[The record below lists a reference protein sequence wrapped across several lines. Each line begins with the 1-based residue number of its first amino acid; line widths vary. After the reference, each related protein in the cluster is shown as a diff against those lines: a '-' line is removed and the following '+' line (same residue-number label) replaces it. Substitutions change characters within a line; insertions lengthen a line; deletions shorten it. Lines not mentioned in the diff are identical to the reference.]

1 MTLLMSC
8 IGYARAQVE
17 LTVHDNT
24 AQTNTVPAYIFYW
37 DDFTR
42 SQVVFPADD
51 LTDMAGG
58 ATITA
63 MTFYTDQTAAYTSA
77 STADVYLMEVDY
89 TSISAFEPKANG
101 QIVYQGTFTINA
113 DGTLTIEFTD
123 PYIYQGGNLLIGIE
137 NTTDAGYKN
146 IKFYGETITG
156 ASVAGYNSSSL
167 DDVAAS
173 QKNFIPKTTFTY
185 TPGSEGPTCRRPTGL
200 TVSNVTLDSAV
211 LSWTSDADNFDIE
224 VNETIVAEGVSG
236 NSYTLTG
243 LVNASVYNVR
253 VRTNCSDGD
262 VSNWTNPVSFVT
274 EICAPEDQC
283 LINITLTDSYKDGW
297 GGGKLDVVD
306 VETEKVLGTYTL
318 ATGGESSYTLSVC
331 NGREIKFV
339 YTTGSFATENGWL
352 ITDIN
357 DEVIAEH
364 EGCNNGCQVASGIIA
379 TYLVDCSVAAAQ
391 KPTELAVSGI
401 TFNSAQLSWTQAGEA
416 TQWEICLN
424 ADEENVIAADSNPFT
439 LTDLTPETSYTAK
452 VRAVVGEEK
461 SNWSDA
467 VSFTTLEQFQ
477 RPTDVTANNVT
488 TNSADVSWT
497 GEADSY
503 NLRYRTISEGEVVLS
518 EDFEGSS
525 DLPDGWT
532 TIDADGD
539 GYGWFIFTSET
550 GVDGAGN
557 PTVFDAS
564 CATSAS
570 YYNTALTPDNWL
582 VSPQIDLLGTLR
594 LWVRAQDPDWTA
606 EKFAI
611 YLSTTGKNVGDFTN
625 VLVAESTATGVYV
638 EYTAD
643 LNAYLGQKGYIAIRH
658 FDCTDMFR
666 LNVDNITVTGIG
678 ETGEWITVN
687 DANSPYSLTGLNDDS
702 SYQVEVQAIYADGTS
717 AWVGTGFVTPSSNPL
732 PTNVTVDAQHTTAT
746 ISWQGVNDSYKVK
759 YRKAASQE
767 KIFFEDFENG
777 LPDTWTTIDNDGD
790 GNNWYGGSTGT
801 DDSGNPTGFGSG
813 LVTSASYYNNALTPD
828 NWLITP
834 QIDLQGTLSVWL
846 RAQDP
851 DWAQEHFAIYV
862 TTTGNTVDDFTRGGT
877 AVVPETVA
885 TGVLTEYTYDL
896 SAYEGQKGYIAIRHF
911 NCTDMFRLNVDNFGI
926 YGDDIPAGEWIEIAT
941 EDTSVE
947 LTGLEM
953 GTEYEYTIIGIIDG
967 VENAG
972 TPIATFTTLTEND
985 KFFITEGNWDVAENW
1000 LPAGVPTATCN
1011 LTIQADATIPA
1022 GVIALANKVTIDGGS
1037 ITIKDGGELK
1047 QNSNE
1052 LVVTFEKDIKGYTGT
1067 RDGYYLIASPIVGT
1081 TSSEEVE
1088 NLLSNDY
1095 DYFRFLANQTNEW
1108 RSFGMSIFDMQL
1120 PNNIEFANN
1129 TVGNGY
1135 LYASKEDKTLKF
1147 TGSIYPVM
1155 NAALNITYDGSAT
1168 YSFNDWRLVG
1178 NPFSYSVYMFNVV
1191 EENIDYDSEFYKLN
1205 ASGDAFEMYPVF
1217 VKLAPGEAAFVKVTQ
1232 TENLYVYSTNPF
1244 ADEPSTEGIVGDAPF
1259 LPRHGLNA
1267 YVDADLIKLADDGDN
1282 TEKIVANAQ
1291 ANFMLDGRTL
1301 YKDGKWNTLTL
1312 PFNVVLANSELADAT
1327 AKTLSEATVD
1337 GTSITLTFGDAVE
1350 SLVAGTPY
1358 IIKWESGED
1367 NIVNPVFD
1375 SYGLGATAR
1384 IITATE
1390 GQTVEKA
1397 DGNVKFIGYYN
1408 PVNITAA
1415 DDDIYY
1421 LTADNTL
1428 KYTGKDRTLKAFRAY
1443 FQFAESEGARTFIL
1457 DFGEGG
1463 TATMIGNLPAEMFGQ
1478 GDWYTPS
1485 GIKVGDS
1492 LPAKKGIYINNG
1504 KKVVIK

>member
-1 MTLLMSC
+1 MTFLLSC
-8 IGYARAQVE
+8 IGYARAQQALPYEYGFENNDLAAAGWVLQGATHAGTGISSE
-17 LTVHDNT
+17 AKQNGDYGFRFYYSEQNAYLLSPIFTGGDNGIEVSFWFKNYSSSYT
-24 AQTNTVPAYIFYW
+24 EHFKVGYTTDESVTDASLFTYGEEILGENSWQQYEKSFPAGTKRIAIQYVYTDAFYLYF
-37 DDFTR
+37 DDF
-42 SQVVFPADD
+42 SF
-51 LTDMAGG
+51 
-58 ATITA
+58 
-63 MTFYTDQTAAYTSA
+63 TAAIGSFPKP
-77 STADVYLMEVDY
+77 SDV
-89 TSISAFEPKANG
+89 
-101 QIVYQGTFTINA
+101 
-113 DGTLTIEFTD
+113 
-123 PYIYQGGNLLIGIE
+123 
-137 NTTDAGYKN
+137 
-146 IKFYGETITG
+146 
-156 ASVAGYNSSSL
+156 
-167 DDVAAS
+167 
-173 QKNFIPKTTFTY
+173 
-185 TPGSEGPTCRRPTGL
+185 
-200 TVSNVTLDSAV
+200 TVSNVTMESAV

-224 VNETIVAEGVSG
+224 VNGTVTENVT
-236 NSYTLTG
+236 NPYTLTG
-243 LVNASVYNVR
+243 LDPATAYEIR
-253 VRTNCSDGD
+253 VRTNCGGGD
-262 VSNWTNPVSFVT
+262 VSKWTSPVSFVT
-274 EICAPEDQC
+274 EICAPEDQAM
-283 LINITLTDSYKDGW
+283 ISYELTDSYGDGW
-297 GGGKLDVVD
+297 NGNAIKVVHHITGKVIA
-306 VETEKVLGTYTL
+306 TL
-318 ATGGESSYTLSVC
+318 TIASGASATGKVALCCGEDYDFIWVKGSYPGETS
-331 NGREIKFV
+331 FV
-339 YTTGSFATENGWL
+339 FK
-352 ITDIN
+352 DIN
-357 DEVIAEH
+357 EEEIIS
-364 EGCNNGCQVASGIIA
+364 VADGSTLTDKA
-379 TYLVDCSVAAAQ
+379 VFKYYTMDCSVAAAK
-391 KPTELAVSGI
+391 KPTELAVSGV

-424 ADEENVIAADSNPFT
+424 DDEANLIAADSNPFT
-439 LTDLTPETSYTAK
+439 LTGLTPETSYTAK

-461 SNWSDA
+461 SKWSDA
-467 VSFTTLEQFQ
+467 VSFTTLEQFPK
-477 RPTDVTANNVT
+477 PTNVTANNVT
-488 TNSADVSWT
+488 TNSVDVSWT
-497 GEADSY
+497 GEADNY
-503 NLRYRTISEGEVVLS
+503 NLRYRTFVAGTVLFAD
-518 EDFEGSS
+518 DFENGLSQ
-525 DLPDGWT
+525 WT
-532 TIDADGD
+532 TVRNGEGTEDTDWYALDIAAASNGGIVAHGGNNVAMSRSYEDS
-539 GYGWFIFTSET
+539 GYN
-550 GVDGAGN
+550 V
-557 PTVFDAS
+557 
-564 CATSAS
+564 
-570 YYNTALTPDNWL
+570 DNWL
-582 VSPQIDLLGTLR
+582 ISPQVILGGTLKY
-594 LWVRAQDPDWTA
+594 WVKDDGQYHEHYDIYVSISGNDISNFTKIYEPGNASSEWT
-606 EKFAI
+606 EKTVD
-611 YLSTTGKNVGDFTN
+611 LS
-625 VLVAESTATGVYV
+625 
-638 EYTAD
+638 
-643 LNAYLGQKGYIAIRH
+643 AYEGLTGYIAFRHTDYDQNFLLIDDVTIIRGSE
-658 FDCTDMFR
+658 
-666 LNVDNITVTGIG
+666 N
-678 ETGEWITVN
+678 GEWVEVN
-687 DANSPYSLTGLNDDS
+687 NVSSPYTITGLTDDTA
-702 SYQVEVQAIYADGTS
+702 YTVEVQAVYADGTS
-717 AWVGTGFVTPSSNPL
+717 AWVGTSFTTVSSNPL
-732 PTNVTVDAQHTTAT
+732 PTNVNVDAQHTTAT
-746 ISWQGVNDSYKVK
+746 ISWEGENDSYKVK
-759 YRKAASQE
+759 YRIPASQE
-767 KIFFEDFENG
+767 KIFFDDFENG
-777 LPDTWTTIDNDGD
+777 LDQWTIYTEGEAPQ
-790 GNNWYGGSTGT
+790 STGWYIYNPSNNLSISAY
-801 DDSGNPTGFGSG
+801 SGSYAA
-813 LVTSASYYNNALTPD
+813 SAWSWASNTYNAD

-834 QIDLQGTLSVWL
+834 QIELGGTLKFWETTSAGYPDSYEVLLSVRDNSISSFTTTL
-846 RAQDP
+846 RAMTQ
-851 DWAQEHFAIYV
+851 A
-862 TTTGNTVDDFTRGGT
+862 TGNWSEVSI
-877 AVVPETVA
+877 
-885 TGVLTEYTYDL
+885 DL
-896 SAYEGQKGYIAIRHF
+896 SAYEGQQGYIAIHHVSYDC
-911 NCTDMFRLNVDNFGI
+911 NYLLIDDFGI

-953 GTEYEYTIIGIIDG
+953 GTEYEYTVIGIKDG
-967 VENAG
+967 EENAG
-972 TPIATFTTLTEND
+972 TPIDTFTTLTEND
-985 KFFITEGNWDVAENW
+985 KLFITEGNWDVAENW

-1011 LTIQADATIPA
+1011 LTIQANATIPA

-1047 QNSNE
+1047 QNSNG

-1108 RSFGMSIFDMQL
+1108 RSFGMTIFDMQL
-1120 PNNIEFANN
+1120 PTNIEFANN

-1155 NAALNITYDGSAT
+1155 NAALDITYDGSAT

-1191 EENIDYDSEFYKLN
+1191 EGNIDYDSEFYKLN

-1232 TENLYVYSTNPF
+1232 TEKLYVYSTNPF
-1244 ADEPSTEGIVGDAPF
+1244 TEEPSTEGIVGDVPF

-1282 TEKIVANAQ
+1282 TDKIVANAQ

-1312 PFNVVLANSELADAT
+1312 PFNVALANSELAGAT

-1463 TATMIGNLPAEMFGQ
+1463 TATTIGNLPSEMFGQ

>member
-1 MTLLMSC
+1 MTKKFLLFMTLLLSC
-8 IGYARAQVE
+8 IGYARAQQALPYE
-17 LTVHDNT
+17 YGFEN
-24 AQTNTVPAYIFYW
+24 N
-37 DDFTR
+37 
-42 SQVVFPADD
+42 D
-51 LTDMAGG
+51 LAAAGWVLQG
-58 ATITA
+58 ATHANTGISSDA
-63 MTFYTDQTAAYTSA
+63 KQNGDYGFRFHFSEQNAYLLSP
-77 STADVYLMEVDY
+77 
-89 TSISAFEPKANG
+89 I
-101 QIVYQGTFTINA
+101 FT
-113 DGTLTIEFTD
+113 
-123 PYIYQGGNLLIGIE
+123 GGDNGIE
-137 NTTDAGYKN
+137 VSFWFKN
-146 IKFYGETITG
+146 
-156 ASVAGYNSSSL
+156 YNSSFTEHFKVGYTTDESVTDASL
-167 DDVAAS
+167 FTYGEEILGENSWQQYEKSFPAGTKRIAIQYVYTDAFYLYFDDFSFTAIGS
-173 QKNFIPKTTFTY
+173 IPK
-185 TPGSEGPTCRRPTGL
+185 PSDV
-200 TVSNVTLDSAV
+200 TVSNVTMESAV

-224 VNETIVAEGVSG
+224 VNGTVTENVT
-236 NSYTLTG
+236 NPYTLTG
-243 LVNASVYNVR
+243 LDPATAYEIR
-253 VRTNCSDGD
+253 VRTNGGGGD
-262 VSNWTNPVSFVT
+262 VSNWTSPVSFVT
-274 EICAPEDQC
+274 EICAPEDQAM
-283 LINITLTDSYKDGW
+283 ISYELTDSYGDGW
-297 GGGKLDVVD
+297 NGNAINVVHHNSGKVISTLTIASGASAKGTVALCCGEDYDFIWVKGNYSS
-306 VETEKVLGTYTL
+306 ETSFV
-318 ATGGESSYTLSVC
+318 
-331 NGREIKFV
+331 IK
-339 YTTGSFATENGWL
+339 
-352 ITDIN
+352 DIN
-357 DEVIAEH
+357 DNDIVNISDGSTLTGNA
-364 EGCNNGCQVASGIIA
+364 VFKSY
-379 TYLVDCSVAAAQ
+379 TMDCSVAAAQ

-439 LTDLTPETSYTAK
+439 LTGLTPETAYSAK

-467 VSFTTLEQFQ
+467 VSFTTLEQFAK
-477 RPTDVTANNVT
+477 PTNVTANNVT

-497 GEADSY
+497 GSADSY

-717 AWVGTGFVTPSSNPL
+717 AWVGTSFTTPSSNPL
-732 PTNVTVDAQHTTAT
+732 PTNVTVDALHTTAT
-746 ISWQGVNDSYKVK
+746 ISWEGENDSYKVK
-759 YRKAASQE
+759 YRIPASQE
-767 KIFFEDFENG
+767 VIIFEDFESG
-777 LPDTWTTIDNDGD
+777 LPEGWTTIDSDGD
-790 GNNWYGGSTGT
+790 GNGWVASNTVGNFNCHSGS
-801 DDSGNPTGFGSG
+801 
-813 LVTSASYYNNALTPD
+813 VCMISASYDGNSGALTPD
-828 NWLITP
+828 NWLVTP
-834 QIDLQGTLSVWL
+834 QIELDGTLKIWL
-846 RAQDP
+846 RGQD
-851 DWAQEHFAIYV
+851 ASYAAEHFAVYIS
-862 TTTGNTVDDFTRGGT
+862 TTGSTVDDFTKGGAVLIPEAEVT
-877 AVVPETVA
+877 ASYV
-885 TGVLTEYTYDL
+885 EYTADL
-896 SAYEGQKGYIAIRHF
+896 SAYAGQQGYIAIRHF
-911 NCTDMFRLNVDNFGI
+911 NCTDMFYLNLDDFGI
-926 YGDDIPAGEWIEIAT
+926 YGADIPAGEWIEIAT

-953 GTEYEYTIIGIIDG
+953 GTEYEYTVIGIKDG
-967 VENAG
+967 EENAG
-972 TPIATFTTLTEND
+972 TPIASFTTLTEND

-1011 LTIQADATIPA
+1011 LTIQANATIPA

-1120 PNNIEFANN
+1120 PTNIEFANN

-1155 NAALNITYDGSAT
+1155 NATLDITYDGSAT

-1191 EENIDYDSEFYKLN
+1191 EGNIDYDSEFYKLN

-1232 TENLYVYSTNPF
+1232 TEKLYVYSTNPF
-1244 ADEPSTEGIVGDAPF
+1244 TEEPSTEGIVGDVPF

-1282 TEKIVANAQ
+1282 TDKIVANAQ

-1301 YKDGKWNTLTL
+1301 YKDGNWNTLTL
-1312 PFNVVLANSELADAT
+1312 PFNVALANSELAGAT

-1463 TATMIGNLPAEMFGQ
+1463 TATTIGNLPAEMFGQ

>member
-1 MTLLMSC
+1 MTLLLSC
-8 IGYARAQVE
+8 IGYARAQQA
-17 LTVHDNT
+17 L
-24 AQTNTVPAYIFYW
+24 
-37 DDFTR
+37 
-42 SQVVFPADD
+42 
-51 LTDMAGG
+51 
-58 ATITA
+58 
-63 MTFYTDQTAAYTSA
+63 
-77 STADVYLMEVDY
+77 
-89 TSISAFEPKANG
+89 
-101 QIVYQGTFTINA
+101 
-113 DGTLTIEFTD
+113 
-123 PYIYQGGNLLIGIE
+123 PYEYGIE
-137 NTTDAGYKN
+137 NNDLAAAGWVLQGATHANTGISSEAKQNGDYGFRFYYSEQNAYLLSPIFTGGDNGIEVSFWFKNYSSSYTEHFKVGYTTDESVTDASL
-146 IKFYGETITG
+146 FTYGEEILG
-156 ASVAGYNSSSL
+156 ENSWQQYENSFPAGTKRIAIQYVYTDAFYL
-167 DDVAAS
+167 YFDDFSFTAIGS
-173 QKNFIPKTTFTY
+173 IPK
-185 TPGSEGPTCRRPTGL
+185 PSDV
-200 TVSNVTLDSAV
+200 TVSNVTMESAV

-224 VNETIVAEGVSG
+224 VNGTVTENVT
-236 NSYTLTG
+236 NPYTLTG
-243 LVNASVYNVR
+243 LVPATAYEIR
-253 VRTNCSDGD
+253 VRTNGGGGD
-262 VSNWTNPVSFVT
+262 VSNWTSPVSFVT
-274 EICAPEDQC
+274 EICAPEDQA
-283 LINITLTDSYKDGW
+283 LISYELTDSYGDGW
-297 GGGKLDVVD
+297 NGNAIKVVHHITGKVIA
-306 VETEKVLGTYTL
+306 TL
-318 ATGGESSYTLSVC
+318 TIASGASATGTVALCCGEDYDFIWVKGNYSSETSFV
-331 NGREIKFV
+331 IK
-339 YTTGSFATENGWL
+339 
-352 ITDIN
+352 DIN
-357 DEVIAEH
+357 DNDIVNIAD
-364 EGCNNGCQVASGIIA
+364 GSTLTGNAVFKS
-379 TYLVDCSVAAAQ
+379 YKMDCSVAAAQ
-391 KPTELAVSGI
+391 KPTELAVSDI
-401 TFNSAQLSWTQAGEA
+401 TFNSAKLSWEQAGEA

-424 ADEENVIAADSNPFT
+424 GDEENVIAADSNPFT
-439 LTDLTPETSYTAK
+439 LTNLTPETAYSAK

-461 SNWSDA
+461 SKWSDA
-467 VSFTTLEQFQ
+467 ISFTTLEQFLK
-477 RPTDVTANNVT
+477 PTSVTANNVT

-497 GEADSY
+497 GEAESY
-503 NLRYRTISEGEVVLS
+503 NLRYRIGVAGTVLFAD
-518 EDFEGSS
+518 DFENGLSQ
-525 DLPDGWT
+525 WT
-532 TIDADGD
+532 TVRNGEGTEDTDWQAIDIAASSSGSIVAHGGNNVAMSRSYADSG
-539 GYGWFIFTSET
+539 FN
-550 GVDGAGN
+550 V
-557 PTVFDAS
+557 
-564 CATSAS
+564 
-570 YYNTALTPDNWL
+570 DNWL
-582 VSPQIDLLGTLR
+582 ISPQVILGGTLKY
-594 LWVRAQDPDWTA
+594 WVMDDGNYHDHYDIYVSISGNDISNFTKIYEPGNASDTWT
-606 EKFAI
+606 EKTVD
-611 YLSTTGKNVGDFTN
+611 LS
-625 VLVAESTATGVYV
+625 
-638 EYTAD
+638 
-643 LNAYLGQKGYIAIRH
+643 AYEGLTGYIAFRH
-658 FDCTDMFR
+658 TDYDQDI
-666 LNVDNITVTGIG
+666 LLIDDVTIIG
-678 ETGEWITVN
+678 GGENGEWVEVN
-687 DANSPYSLTGLNDDS
+687 NVSSPHTITGLTDGTA
-702 SYQVEVQAIYADGTS
+702 YTIEVQAVYADGTS
-717 AWVGTGFVTPSSNPL
+717 EWVGTRFVTPSSNPL
-732 PTNVTVDAQHTTAT
+732 PINVTVDALHTTAT
-746 ISWQGVNDSYKVK
+746 ISWQGENDSYKVK
-759 YRKAASQE
+759 YRIPASQE
-767 KIFFEDFENG
+767 VIIFEDFESG
-777 LPDTWTTIDNDGD
+777 LPEGWTTIDSDGD
-790 GNNWYGGSTGT
+790 GNGWVASNTVGNFNCHSGS
-801 DDSGNPTGFGSG
+801 
-813 LVTSASYYNNALTPD
+813 VCMISASYDGNSGALTPD
-828 NWLITP
+828 NWLVTP
-834 QIDLQGTLSVWL
+834 QIELDGTLKIWL
-846 RAQDP
+846 RGQD
-851 DWAQEHFAIYV
+851 ASYAAEHFAVYIS
-862 TTTGNTVDDFTRGGT
+862 TTGSTVDDFTKGGAVLIPEAEVT
-877 AVVPETVA
+877 ASYV
-885 TGVLTEYTYDL
+885 EYTADL
-896 SAYEGQKGYIAIRHF
+896 SAYAGQQGYIAIRHF
-911 NCTDMFRLNVDNFGI
+911 NCTDMFYLNLDDFGI
-926 YGDDIPAGEWIEIAT
+926 YGADIPAGEWIEIAT

-953 GTEYEYTIIGIIDG
+953 GTEYEYTVIGIKDG
-967 VENAG
+967 EENAG
-972 TPIATFTTLTEND
+972 TPIASFTTLTEND

-1011 LTIQADATIPA
+1011 LTIQANATIPA

-1120 PNNIEFANN
+1120 PTNIEFANN

-1155 NAALNITYDGSAT
+1155 NATLDITYDGSAT

-1191 EENIDYDSEFYKLN
+1191 EGNIDYDSEFYKLN

-1232 TENLYVYSTNPF
+1232 TEKLYVYSTNPF
-1244 ADEPSTEGIVGDAPF
+1244 TEEPSTEGIVGDVPF

-1282 TEKIVANAQ
+1282 TDKIVANAQ

-1301 YKDGKWNTLTL
+1301 YKDGNWNTLTL
-1312 PFNVVLANSELADAT
+1312 PFNVVLANSELAGAT

-1463 TATMIGNLPAEMFGQ
+1463 TATTIGNLPAEMFGQ

-1492 LPAKKGIYINNG
+1492 LPSKKGIYINNG

>member
-1 MTLLMSC
+1 MTKKFLLFITLLLSC
-8 IGYARAQVE
+8 IGYARAQQALPYEYGFENNDLAAAGWVLQGATHANTGISSDAKQNGDYGFRFHYSE
-17 LTVHDNT
+17 QNAYLLSPIFTGGDNGIEVSFWFKNYSSSYT
-24 AQTNTVPAYIFYW
+24 EHFKVGYTTDESVTDASLFTYGEEILGENSWQQYEKSFPAGTKRIAIQYVYTDAFYLYF
-37 DDFTR
+37 DDF
-42 SQVVFPADD
+42 SF
-51 LTDMAGG
+51 
-58 ATITA
+58 TA
-63 MTFYTDQTAAYTSA
+63 
-77 STADVYLMEVDY
+77 
-89 TSISAFEPKANG
+89 
-101 QIVYQGTFTINA
+101 
-113 DGTLTIEFTD
+113 
-123 PYIYQGGNLLIGIE
+123 IG
-137 NTTDAGYKN
+137 
-146 IKFYGETITG
+146 
-156 ASVAGYNSSSL
+156 S
-167 DDVAAS
+167 
-173 QKNFIPKTTFTY
+173 IPK
-185 TPGSEGPTCRRPTGL
+185 PSDV
-200 TVSNVTLDSAV
+200 TVSNVTMESAV

-224 VNETIVAEGVSG
+224 VNGTVTENVT
-236 NSYTLTG
+236 NPYTLTG
-243 LVNASVYNVR
+243 LDPATAYEIR
-253 VRTNCSDGD
+253 VRTNCGGGD
-262 VSNWTNPVSFVT
+262 VSNWTSPVSFVT
-274 EICAPEDQC
+274 EICAPEDQA
-283 LINITLTDSYKDGW
+283 LISYELTDSYGDGW
-297 GGGKLDVVD
+297 NGNAINVVHHNSGKVIA
-306 VETEKVLGTYTL
+306 TL
-318 ATGGESSYTLSVC
+318 TIASGASATGTVALCCGEDYDFIWVKGNYSSETSFV
-331 NGREIKFV
+331 IK
-339 YTTGSFATENGWL
+339 
-352 ITDIN
+352 DIN
-357 DEVIAEH
+357 DNDIVNIAD
-364 EGCNNGCQVASGIIA
+364 GSTLTGNAVFKS
-379 TYLVDCSVAAAQ
+379 YKMDCSVAAAQ

-439 LTDLTPETSYTAK
+439 LTGLTPETAYSAK

-467 VSFTTLEQFQ
+467 VSFTTLEQFAK
-477 RPTDVTANNVT
+477 PTNVTANNVT

-497 GEADSY
+497 GSADSY

-717 AWVGTGFVTPSSNPL
+717 AWVGTSFTTVSSNPL
-732 PTNVTVDAQHTTAT
+732 PTNVNVDAQHTTAT
-746 ISWQGVNDSYKVK
+746 ISWEGENDSYKVK
-759 YRKAASQE
+759 YRIPASQE
-767 KIFFEDFENG
+767 KIFFDDFENG
-777 LPDTWTTIDNDGD
+777 LDQWTIYTEGEAPQ
-790 GNNWYGGSTGT
+790 STGWYIYNPSNNLSISAY
-801 DDSGNPTGFGSG
+801 SGSYAA
-813 LVTSASYYNNALTPD
+813 SAWSWASNTYNAD

-834 QIDLQGTLSVWL
+834 QIELGGTLKFWETTSAGYPDSYEVLLSVRDNSISTFTTTL
-846 RAQDP
+846 RAMTQ
-851 DWAQEHFAIYV
+851 A
-862 TTTGNTVDDFTRGGT
+862 TGNWSEVSI
-877 AVVPETVA
+877 
-885 TGVLTEYTYDL
+885 DL
-896 SAYEGQKGYIAIRHF
+896 SAYEGQQGYIAIHHVSYDC
-911 NCTDMFRLNVDNFGI
+911 NYLLIDDFGI

-953 GTEYEYTIIGIIDG
+953 GTEYEYTVIGIKDG
-967 VENAG
+967 EENAG
-972 TPIATFTTLTEND
+972 TPIDTFTTLTEND

-1011 LTIQADATIPA
+1011 LTIQANATIPA

-1067 RDGYYLIASPIVGT
+1067 RDGYYLIASPITGI

-1155 NAALNITYDGSAT
+1155 NATLDITYDGSAT

-1191 EENIDYDSEFYKLN
+1191 EGNIDWDSEFYKLN

-1232 TENLYVYSTNPF
+1232 TEELYVYSTNPF
-1244 ADEPSTEGIVGDAPF
+1244 TEEPSTEGIVGDVPF

-1301 YKDGKWNTLTL
+1301 YKDGNWNTLTL
-1312 PFNVVLANSELADAT
+1312 PFNVALANSELAGAT

-1350 SLVAGTPY
+1350 TLTAGTPY
-1358 IIKWESGED
+1358 IIQWESGED

-1463 TATMIGNLPAEMFGQ
+1463 TATTIGNLPAEMFGQ

>member
-1 MTLLMSC
+1 MTKKFLLFMTLLMSC
-8 IGYARAQVE
+8 IGYARAQQALPYEYGFENNDLAAAGWVLQGATHANTGISSE
-17 LTVHDNT
+17 AKQNGDYGFRFHYSEQNAYLLSPIFTGGDNGIEVSFWFKNYSSSYT
-24 AQTNTVPAYIFYW
+24 EHFKVGYTTDESVTDASLFTYGEEILGENSWQQYEKSFPAGTKRIAIQYVYTDALYLYF
-37 DDFTR
+37 DDF
-42 SQVVFPADD
+42 SF
-51 LTDMAGG
+51 
-58 ATITA
+58 TA
-63 MTFYTDQTAAYTSA
+63 
-77 STADVYLMEVDY
+77 
-89 TSISAFEPKANG
+89 
-101 QIVYQGTFTINA
+101 
-113 DGTLTIEFTD
+113 
-123 PYIYQGGNLLIGIE
+123 IG
-137 NTTDAGYKN
+137 
-146 IKFYGETITG
+146 
-156 ASVAGYNSSSL
+156 S
-167 DDVAAS
+167 
-173 QKNFIPKTTFTY
+173 IPK
-185 TPGSEGPTCRRPTGL
+185 PSDV
-200 TVSNVTLDSAV
+200 TVSNVTMESAV

-253 VRTNCSDGD
+253 VRTNCGDGD

-424 ADEENVIAADSNPFT
+424 DDEENVIAADSNPFT
-439 LTDLTPETSYTAK
+439 LTDLTPETSYSAK

-467 VSFTTLEQFQ
+467 VSFTTLEQFLK
-477 RPTDVTANNVT
+477 PTSVTANNVT

-503 NLRYRTISEGEVVLS
+503 NLRYRTGVAGTVLFAD
-518 EDFEGSS
+518 DFESGLSQ
-525 DLPDGWT
+525 WT
-532 TIDADGD
+532 TVRNGEGNVNTDWYALDIAAASDGSITAHGGNNVAMSRSYADSG
-539 GYGWFIFTSET
+539 FN
-550 GVDGAGN
+550 V
-557 PTVFDAS
+557 
-564 CATSAS
+564 
-570 YYNTALTPDNWL
+570 DNWL
-582 VSPQIDLLGTLR
+582 ISPQVILGGTLKY
-594 LWVRAQDPDWTA
+594 WVRDDGQYHEHYDIYVSISGNDISNFTKIYEPGNASGTWT
-606 EKFAI
+606 EKTVD
-611 YLSTTGKNVGDFTN
+611 LS
-625 VLVAESTATGVYV
+625 
-638 EYTAD
+638 
-643 LNAYLGQKGYIAIRH
+643 AYEGLTGYIA
-658 FDCTDMFR
+658 FR
-666 LNVDNITVTGIG
+666 LTDYDQDYLLIDDVTIIG
-678 ETGEWITVN
+678 GGENGEWVEVN
-687 DANSPYSLTGLNDDS
+687 NVSSPHTITGLTDGTA
-702 SYQVEVQAIYADGTS
+702 YTVEVQGVYEGGTS
-717 AWVGTGFVTPSSNPL
+717 AWVGTSFTTPSSNPL

-953 GTEYEYTIIGIIDG
+953 GTEYEYTVIGIIDG

-985 KFFITEGNWDVAENW
+985 KLFITEGNWDVAENW
-1000 LPAGVPTATCN
+1000 LPAGVPTATSN

-1463 TATMIGNLPAEMFGQ
+1463 TATTIGNLPAEMFGQ

>member
-1 MTLLMSC
+1 MTKKFLLFMTLLLSC
-8 IGYARAQVE
+8 IGYARAQQALPYEYGFENNDLAAAGWVLQGATHANTGISSDAKQNGDYGFRFHYSE
-17 LTVHDNT
+17 QNAYLLSPIFTGGDNGIEVSFWFKNYSSSYTEHFKVGYTTDESVTDASLFTYGEEILGENSWQQYEKSFPAGTKRIAIQYVHTD
-24 AQTNTVPAYIFYW
+24 AFYLYF
-37 DDFTR
+37 DDF
-42 SQVVFPADD
+42 SF
-51 LTDMAGG
+51 
-58 ATITA
+58 
-63 MTFYTDQTAAYTSA
+63 TAAIGSFPKP
-77 STADVYLMEVDY
+77 SDV
-89 TSISAFEPKANG
+89 
-101 QIVYQGTFTINA
+101 
-113 DGTLTIEFTD
+113 
-123 PYIYQGGNLLIGIE
+123 
-137 NTTDAGYKN
+137 
-146 IKFYGETITG
+146 
-156 ASVAGYNSSSL
+156 
-167 DDVAAS
+167 
-173 QKNFIPKTTFTY
+173 
-185 TPGSEGPTCRRPTGL
+185 
-200 TVSNVTLDSAV
+200 TVSNVTMESAV

-224 VNETIVAEGVSG
+224 VNGTVTENIT
-236 NSYTLTG
+236 NPYTLTG
-243 LVNASVYNVR
+243 LDPATAYEIR
-253 VRTNCSDGD
+253 VRTNCGGGD
-262 VSNWTNPVSFVT
+262 VSHWTNPVSFVT
-274 EICAPEDQC
+274 EICAPEDQA
-283 LINITLTDSYKDGW
+283 LISYELTDSYGDGW
-297 GGGKLDVVD
+297 NGNAIKVVHHITGKVIA
-306 VETEKVLGTYTL
+306 TL
-318 ATGGESSYTLSVC
+318 TIASGASATGTVALCCGEDYDFIWVKGSYSGETSFVFKDINEEEIISVADGSTLTGNAVFKSYTM
-331 NGREIKFV
+331 
-339 YTTGSFATENGWL
+339 
-352 ITDIN
+352 
-357 DEVIAEH
+357 
-364 EGCNNGCQVASGIIA
+364 
-379 TYLVDCSVAAAQ
+379 DCTVAAAQ

-401 TFNSAQLSWTQAGEA
+401 TFNSALLSWTQAGEA

-424 ADEENVIAADSNPFT
+424 GDEENVIAADSNPFT
-439 LTDLTPETSYTAK
+439 LTNLTPETAYSAK
-452 VRAVVGEEK
+452 VRSVVGEEK

-467 VSFTTLEQFQ
+467 VSFTTLEQFAK
-477 RPTDVTANNVT
+477 PTNVTANNVT

-497 GEADSY
+497 GTADSY
-503 NLRYRTISEGEVVLS
+503 NLRYRTGVAGTVLFAD
-518 EDFEGSS
+518 DFENGLSQ
-525 DLPDGWT
+525 WT
-532 TIDADGD
+532 TVRNGEGNVNTDWYALDIVAASDGSITAHGGNNVAWSRSYSSS
-539 GYGWFIFTSET
+539 GYN
-550 GVDGAGN
+550 V
-557 PTVFDAS
+557 
-564 CATSAS
+564 
-570 YYNTALTPDNWL
+570 DNWL
-582 VSPQIDLLGTLR
+582 ISPQVILGGTLKY
-594 LWVRAQDPDWTA
+594 WVRDDDQYHEHYDIYVSISGNDISNFTKIYEPGNASGTWT
-606 EKFAI
+606 EVTVD
-611 YLSTTGKNVGDFTN
+611 LS
-625 VLVAESTATGVYV
+625 
-638 EYTAD
+638 
-643 LNAYLGQKGYIAIRH
+643 AYEGLTGYIAFRH
-658 FDCTDMFR
+658 TDYDQDY
-666 LNVDNITVTGIG
+666 LLIDDVTIIG
-678 ETGEWITVN
+678 GGENGEWVEVN
-687 DANSPYSLTGLNDDS
+687 NVSSPYTITGLTDGNA
-702 SYQVEVQAIYADGTS
+702 YTIEVQAVYADGTS
-717 AWVGTGFVTPSSNPL
+717 EWVGTRFVTPSSNPL
-732 PTNVTVDAQHTTAT
+732 PINVTVDAQHTTAT
-746 ISWQGVNDSYKVK
+746 ISWQGENDSYKVK
-759 YRKAASQE
+759 YRIPASQE
-767 KIFFEDFENG
+767 VIIFEDFESG
-777 LPDTWTTIDNDGD
+777 LPEGWTTIDSDGD
-790 GNNWYGGSTGT
+790 GNGWVASNTVGNFNCHSGS
-801 DDSGNPTGFGSG
+801 
-813 LVTSASYYNNALTPD
+813 VCMISASYDGNSGALTPD
-828 NWLITP
+828 NWLVTP
-834 QIDLQGTLSVWL
+834 QIELDGALKIWL
-846 RAQDP
+846 RGQD
-851 DWAQEHFAIYV
+851 ASYAAEHFAVYIS
-862 TTTGNTVDDFTRGGT
+862 TTGSTVDDFTKGGAVLIPEAEVT
-877 AVVPETVA
+877 ASYV
-885 TGVLTEYTYDL
+885 EYTADL
-896 SAYEGQKGYIAIRHF
+896 SAYAGQQGYIAIRHF
-911 NCTDMFRLNVDNFGI
+911 NCTDMFYLNLDDFGI
-926 YGDDIPAGEWIEIAT
+926 YGADIPAGEWIEIAT

-953 GTEYEYTIIGIIDG
+953 GTEYEYTVIGIKDG
-967 VENAG
+967 EENAG
-972 TPIATFTTLTEND
+972 TPIASFTTLTEND

-1011 LTIQADATIPA
+1011 LTIQANATIPA

-1120 PNNIEFANN
+1120 PTNIEFANN
-1129 TVGNGY
+1129 TAGNGY

-1191 EENIDYDSEFYKLN
+1191 EGDIDYDSEFYKLN

-1232 TENLYVYSTNPF
+1232 TEELYVYSTNPF
-1244 ADEPSTEGIVGDAPF
+1244 TEEPSTEGIVGDVPF

-1282 TEKIVANAQ
+1282 TDKIVANAQ

-1312 PFNVVLANSELADAT
+1312 PFNVALANSELAGAT

-1350 SLVAGTPY
+1350 TLTAGTPY
-1358 IIKWESGED
+1358 IIQWESGED

-1463 TATMIGNLPAEMFGQ
+1463 TATTIGNLPAEMFGQ

>member
-1 MTLLMSC
+1 MTKKFLLFMTLLMSC
-8 IGYARAQVE
+8 IGYARAQQALPYEYGFENNDLAAAGWVLQGATHASTGISSE
-17 LTVHDNT
+17 AKQNGDYGFRFHYSEQNAYLLSPIFTGGDNGIEVSFWFKNYSSSYT
-24 AQTNTVPAYIFYW
+24 EHFKVGYTTDESVTDASLFTYGEEILGENSWQQYEKSFPAGTKRIAIQYVYTDALYLYF
-37 DDFTR
+37 DDF
-42 SQVVFPADD
+42 SF
-51 LTDMAGG
+51 
-58 ATITA
+58 TA
-63 MTFYTDQTAAYTSA
+63 
-77 STADVYLMEVDY
+77 
-89 TSISAFEPKANG
+89 
-101 QIVYQGTFTINA
+101 
-113 DGTLTIEFTD
+113 
-123 PYIYQGGNLLIGIE
+123 IG
-137 NTTDAGYKN
+137 
-146 IKFYGETITG
+146 
-156 ASVAGYNSSSL
+156 S
-167 DDVAAS
+167 
-173 QKNFIPKTTFTY
+173 IPK
-185 TPGSEGPTCRRPTGL
+185 PSDV
-200 TVSNVTLDSAV
+200 TVSNVTMESAV

-253 VRTNCSDGD
+253 VRTNCGDGE

-283 LINITLTDSYKDGW
+283 LINITLTDSYNDGW
-297 GGGKLDVVD
+297 DGGKLDVVD

-318 ATGGESSYTLSVC
+318 TTGGESSYTLSVC

-352 ITDIN
+352 ITDVN

-391 KPTELAVSGI
+391 KPTELAVSDI
-401 TFNSAQLSWTQAGEA
+401 TFNSAKLSWEQAGEA

-439 LTDLTPETSYTAK
+439 LTGLTPETAYSAK

-467 VSFTTLEQFQ
+467 VSFTTLEQFAK
-477 RPTDVTANNVT
+477 PTNVTANNVT

-497 GEADSY
+497 GTADSY

-557 PTVFDAS
+557 PTVFDSS

-611 YLSTTGKNVGDFTN
+611 YLSTTGTNVGDFTT

-687 DANSPYSLTGLNDDS
+687 DANSPYTLTGLNDDS

-717 AWVGTGFVTPSSNPL
+717 AWVGTSFTTPSSNPL

-746 ISWQGVNDSYKVK
+746 ISWQGENDSYKVK
-759 YRKAASQE
+759 YRTAAKANVL
-767 KIFFEDFENG
+767 FFDDFENG
-777 LPDTWTTIDNDGD
+777 LDQWTIVTAGEGPGWVISDESGSYAATAYSYDNDT
-790 GNNWYGGSTGT
+790 YT
-801 DDSGNPTGFGSG
+801 
-813 LVTSASYYNNALTPD
+813 AYAAD

-834 QIDLQGTLSVWL
+834 QMELGGTLKFS
-846 RAQDP
+846 AANASSYP
-851 DWAQEHFAIYV
+851 DSYEVLLSTRDNSTSTF
-862 TTTGNTVDDFTRGGT
+862 TTTLKAMST
-877 AVVPETVA
+877 A
-885 TGVLTEYTYDL
+885 TGNISIDL
-896 SAYEGQKGYIAIRHF
+896 SAYAGQLGYIAIHHVSED
-911 NCTDMFRLNVDNFGI
+911 CYLLVIDNFGI
-926 YGDDIPAGEWIEIAT
+926 YGDDIPAGEWTEIAT

-953 GTEYEYTIIGIIDG
+953 GTEYEYTVIGIKDG

-972 TPIATFTTLTEND
+972 TPIASFTTLTEND

-1047 QNSNE
+1047 QNSNG

-1108 RSFGMSIFDMQL
+1108 RSFGMSIFDMHL
-1120 PNNIEFANN
+1120 PTNIEFANN

-1155 NAALNITYDGSAT
+1155 NATLDITYDGSAT

-1178 NPFSYSVYMFNVV
+1178 NPFSYSVYMSNVV
-1191 EENIDYDSEFYKLN
+1191 EGNIDYDSEFYKLN

-1232 TENLYVYSTNPF
+1232 TEKLHVYSTNPF
-1244 ADEPSTEGIVGDAPF
+1244 TEEPSTEGIVGDVPF

-1282 TEKIVANAQ
+1282 TDKIVANAQ

-1301 YKDGKWNTLTL
+1301 YKDGNWNTLTL
-1312 PFNVVLANSELADAT
+1312 PFNVVLANSELAGAT

-1463 TATMIGNLPAEMFGQ
+1463 TATTIGNLPAEMFGQ

>member
-1 MTLLMSC
+1 MTKKFLLFMTLLMSC
-8 IGYARAQVE
+8 IGYARAQQALPYEYGFENNDLAAAGWVLQGATHASTGISSE
-17 LTVHDNT
+17 AKQNGDYGFRFHYSEQNAYLLSPIFTGGDNGIEVSFWFKNYSSSYT
-24 AQTNTVPAYIFYW
+24 EHFKVGYTTDESVTDASLFTYGEEILGENSWQQYEKSFPAGTKRIAIQYVYTDALYLYF
-37 DDFTR
+37 DDF
-42 SQVVFPADD
+42 SF
-51 LTDMAGG
+51 
-58 ATITA
+58 TA
-63 MTFYTDQTAAYTSA
+63 
-77 STADVYLMEVDY
+77 
-89 TSISAFEPKANG
+89 
-101 QIVYQGTFTINA
+101 
-113 DGTLTIEFTD
+113 
-123 PYIYQGGNLLIGIE
+123 IG
-137 NTTDAGYKN
+137 
-146 IKFYGETITG
+146 
-156 ASVAGYNSSSL
+156 S
-167 DDVAAS
+167 
-173 QKNFIPKTTFTY
+173 IPK
-185 TPGSEGPTCRRPTGL
+185 PSDV
-200 TVSNVTLDSAV
+200 TVSNVTMESAV

-224 VNETIVAEGVSG
+224 VNGTVTENVT
-236 NSYTLTG
+236 NPYTLTG
-243 LVNASVYNVR
+243 LDPATAYEIR
-253 VRTNCSDGD
+253 VRTNGGGGD
-262 VSNWTNPVSFVT
+262 VSNWTSPVSFVT
-274 EICAPEDQC
+274 EICAPEDQAM
-283 LINITLTDSYKDGW
+283 ISYELTDSYGDGW
-297 GGGKLDVVD
+297 NGNAINVVHHNSGKVIS
-306 VETEKVLGTYTL
+306 TL
-318 ATGGESSYTLSVC
+318 TIASGASATGTVALCCGEDYDFIWVKGNYSGETSFVFKDINEEEIISVADGSTLNDKAVFKSYTM
-331 NGREIKFV
+331 
-339 YTTGSFATENGWL
+339 
-352 ITDIN
+352 
-357 DEVIAEH
+357 
-364 EGCNNGCQVASGIIA
+364 
-379 TYLVDCSVAAAQ
+379 DCSVAAAQ

-401 TFNSAQLSWTQAGEA
+401 TFNRAQLSWTQAGEA

-439 LTDLTPETSYTAK
+439 LTDLTPETSYSAK

-503 NLRYRTISEGEVVLS
+503 NLRYRTGVAGTVLFAD
-518 EDFEGSS
+518 DFESGLSQ
-525 DLPDGWT
+525 WT
-532 TIDADGD
+532 TVRNGEGNVNTDWYALDIAAASDGSITAHGGNNVAMSRSYADSG
-539 GYGWFIFTSET
+539 FN
-550 GVDGAGN
+550 V
-557 PTVFDAS
+557 
-564 CATSAS
+564 
-570 YYNTALTPDNWL
+570 DNWL
-582 VSPQIDLLGTLR
+582 ISPQVILGGTLKY
-594 LWVRAQDPDWTA
+594 WVRDDGQYHEHYDIYVSISGNDISNFTKIYEPGNASGTWT
-606 EKFAI
+606 EKTVD
-611 YLSTTGKNVGDFTN
+611 LS
-625 VLVAESTATGVYV
+625 
-638 EYTAD
+638 
-643 LNAYLGQKGYIAIRH
+643 AYEGLTGYIA
-658 FDCTDMFR
+658 FR
-666 LNVDNITVTGIG
+666 LTDYDQDYLLIDDVTIIG
-678 ETGEWITVN
+678 GGENGEWVEVN
-687 DANSPYSLTGLNDDS
+687 NVSSPHTITGLTDGTA
-702 SYQVEVQAIYADGTS
+702 YTVEVQGVYEGGTS
-717 AWVGTGFVTPSSNPL
+717 AWVGTSFTTPSSNPL

-1000 LPAGVPTATCN
+1000 LPAGVPTATSN

-1191 EENIDYDSEFYKLN
+1191 EGSIDYDSEFYKLN

-1232 TENLYVYSTNPF
+1232 TEELYVYSTNPF
-1244 ADEPSTEGIVGDAPF
+1244 TEEPSTEGIVGDVPF

-1267 YVDADLIKLADDGDN
+1267 YVDADLIKLADDSDN

-1301 YKDGKWNTLTL
+1301 YKDGNWNTLTL

-1463 TATMIGNLPAEMFGQ
+1463 TATTIGNLPAEMFGQ